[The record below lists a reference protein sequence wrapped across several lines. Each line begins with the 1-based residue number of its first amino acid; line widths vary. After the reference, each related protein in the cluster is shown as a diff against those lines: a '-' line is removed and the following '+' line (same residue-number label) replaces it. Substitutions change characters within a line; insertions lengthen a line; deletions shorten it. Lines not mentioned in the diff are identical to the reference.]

1 MDLNTIKHV
10 GHLKHIV
17 FVLAKYGF
25 EDTVERLDIP
35 GKLLLK
41 RVMRVE
47 EDLSTPVRIRRVLQE
62 LGPTFI
68 KFGQVVSLRSDL
80 LPTDIVVELRK
91 LHDEVPPVAFPMIRR
106 QIERNLESKLE
117 SIFVQF
123 DRNPMAAASLA
134 QVHRAVL
141 REGRE
146 PVAVK
151 VQRPNI
157 VGDIKSDLAIMEGLA
172 AQLHRR
178 MEWAAIY
185 NLPDLVAEFKKTL
198 FRELD
203 YTREA
208 RHMRIFVANFA
219 DDPEVHVPLLHEK
232 LCTSKLLVMELV
244 EGVKLSH
251 SAPDDPQRRHRLARR
266 GLRIVV
272 KQVLQD
278 GFFHADPHP
287 GNIVIRQDDV
297 LCLLDCGMVGR
308 LTDAMRLKLTTL
320 IQAAVNKDST
330 QLLEVV
336 LDLTH
341 GYDGNSRDELQRD
354 LMDLLDGYHS
364 VPLEQLNLGC
374 FLSEIAGIL
383 REHKLGLP
391 QNLSVM
397 IKALI
402 TAEGVARELDPGLD
416 VVAEVHPLV
425 KKLMIEQWK
434 PENIWHGIR
443 NNLTHL
449 MTLQRQLPKRLNH
462 ILDKVEHGELAVRF
476 QHENLGPLHRTL
488 EDIASRLTVAIIIAA
503 IVVGS
508 SLLVTAEV
516 GPTLF
521 GLPAVGVIGYVIS
534 AVLGLWIVV
543 NILRS
548 TKW

>member
-1 MDLNTIKHV
+1 MDLSTIKHV
-10 GHLKHIV
+10 GHLRHIV
-17 FVLAKYGF
+17 FVLLRYGF
-25 EDTVERLDIP
+25 EDTVERLEIP

-47 EDLSTPVRIRRVLQE
+47 EELSTPARIRRVLQE
-62 LGPTFI
+62 LGPTFV
-68 KFGQVVSLRSDL
+68 KFGQVVSLRPDL

-91 LHDEVPPVAFPMIRR
+91 LHDEVPPAPFPMIRR
-106 QIERNLESKLE
+106 QLERDLENPLE
-117 SIFVQF
+117 RIFVQF
-123 DRNPMAAASLA
+123 DETPMAAASLA

-141 REGRE
+141 RDGRQ

-157 VGDIKSDLAIMEGLA
+157 KGDITSDLAIMEALA
-172 AQLHRR
+172 TGLHRR
-178 MEWAAIY
+178 IEGLAVY
-185 NLPDLVAEFKKTL
+185 NLPSLVAEFKKTL

-208 RHMRIFVANFA
+208 RHMRIFLANFA
-219 DDPEVHVPLLHEK
+219 DDPEVHVPSLHEE

-251 SAPDDPQRRHRLARR
+251 SAPDDPRRRHRLARR
-266 GLRIVV
+266 GLRIVI
-272 KQVLQD
+272 KQVLED

-320 IQAAVNKDST
+320 IQATVNKDSS

-341 GYDGNSRDELQRD
+341 GYDGTERDELQRD

-374 FLSEIAGIL
+374 FLSEIASIL
-383 REHKLGLP
+383 REHKLSLP

-402 TAEGVARELDPGLD
+402 TAEGVARELDPGLN
-416 VVAEVHPLV
+416 VVAEVQPLV
-425 KKLMIEQWK
+425 KKLMVEQWK
-434 PENIWHGIR
+434 PENIWRSIR
-443 NNLTHL
+443 DNLTHI
-449 MTLQRQLPKRLNH
+449 MALQRQLPKRLNH
-462 ILDKVEHGELAVRF
+462 IIDKIEHGELAVKF
-476 QHENLGPLHRTL
+476 QHENLDPLDRTL
-488 EDIASRLTVAIIIAA
+488 EDTASRLTVAIIIAA
-503 IVVGS
+503 VVIGS
-508 SLLVTAEV
+508 SLLVTADV

-521 GLPAVGVIGYVIS
+521 GFPALGVVGYLIS